1 MPSAT
6 VPSDRELL
14 HALKRSFGYTS
25 FKPNQHEIIQAILGG
40 RDVFAALPTGGGKSL
55 CYQLPAVVR
64 EGLTLVVS
72 PLISLMKD
80 QVDGAR
86 EDGIPAVFL
95 NSSLGEEEARAAW
108 RELAAGRIRLLY
120 ASPER
125 LSIPGFR
132 AALARFGLSFIAVD
146 EAHCISEWGHEFRPD
161 YRSLGLL
168 REGFPGVPVAA
179 FTATATRPV
188 QDDIVRLLG
197 LQKPYIVRASFD
209 RPEIFYRVAAK
220 VGDADEQ
227 VREFITRHP
236 GQPGIVYRG
245 TRKSVERTADY
256 LAARHVS
263 AIAYHAGLADEERR
277 ARQEAF
283 VKDEVSV
290 VVATIAFGMGI
301 DKPNVRWVIHAD
313 LPRSV
318 EGYYQET
325 GRAARDGEPAD
336 TLLLYGP
343 GDIAAVR
350 WHIGKLESPD
360 EQKRAEARLR
370 DILRYAESA
379 VCRRTLLLAHFGE
392 SHPGSCGRCDV
403 CAGEVATE
411 DLTEAAR
418 KVLSAAVRTGER
430 FGAHHLADIL
440 VGASTDKV
448 LERGHQALPTFG
460 VGRDHD
466 REWWLSLIREL
477 DAGDCLVRGD
487 GRTAGYRLTGRGRL
501 VLVGK
506 QAFLASRS
514 LGGKRRGGES
524 PAQEVIQLELDAPG
538 QEGLFQMPARGPQR
552 DRAGKEASP
561 VRHLQRQD
569 PSRYGADQANE
580 LRRSLALPRRR
591 GCKVGGI
598 RRGFS
603 ECHPRMER
611 NGKMSRVTP
620 LSR

>member
-1 MPSAT
+1 MAKVT
-6 VPSDRELL
+6 IPSDKELL
-14 HALKRSFGYTS
+14 HELKRSFGYTS
-25 FKPNQHEIIQAILGG
+25 FKPNQLEIIQAILGG
-40 RDVFAALPTGGGKSL
+40 SDVFAALPTGGGKSL
-55 CYQLPAVVR
+55 CYQLPAIVR

-86 EDGIPAVFL
+86 EDGIPAAFL
-95 NSSLGEEEARAAW
+95 NSSLGEEEARATW
-108 RELAAGRIRLLY
+108 RELSAGRIRLLY

-125 LSIPGFR
+125 LSQPGFR
-132 AALARFGLSFIAVD
+132 SALARFGISFIAVD

-168 REGFPGVPVAA
+168 REVFPGVPVAA

-197 LQKPYIVRASFD
+197 LRKPLIVRASFD
-209 RPEIFYRVAAK
+209 RPEIFYRVSAK

-227 VREFITRHP
+227 VRDFIARHP

-245 TRKSVERTADY
+245 TRKAVERTADF
-256 LAARHVS
+256 LAARRIS
-263 AIAYHAGLADEERR
+263 AVAYHAGLEDSERH

-283 VKDEVSV
+283 VRDEVSV

-301 DKPNVRWVIHAD
+301 DKPNVRWVVHAD

-325 GRAARDGEPAD
+325 GRAARDGDPAD

-350 WHIGKLESPD
+350 WHIGKIESPE
-360 EQKRAEARLR
+360 EQQRAEARLR

-379 VCRRTLLLAHFGE
+379 ICRRIQLLAHFGE

-448 LERGHQALPTFG
+448 LDRGHQALPTFG

-466 REWWLSLIREL
+466 RDWWLSLIREL
-477 DAGDCLVRGD
+477 DAGDCLRRGD
-487 GRTAGYRLTGRGRL
+487 GRTAGYSLSGKGRL
-501 VLVGK
+501 ILLGK
-506 QAFLASRS
+506 QTFLASRS
-514 LGGKRRGGES
+514 LGGKSRGGAAS
-524 PAQEVIQLELDAPG
+524 RQEELPMEPLDAQS
-538 QEGLFQMPARGPQR
+538 QEGLFQCLRSVRKRIALAKKLPPYVIFSDKSLRSMAQNTPTDDAGLLRCHGVGDAKLEAYGPAFLNAIREWSTNGGCPEQ
-552 DRAGKEASP
+552 AP
-561 VRHLQRQD
+561 V
-569 PSRYGADQANE
+569 
-580 LRRSLALPRRR
+580 
-591 GCKVGGI
+591 
-598 RRGFS
+598 
-603 ECHPRMER
+603 
-611 NGKMSRVTP
+611 
-620 LSR
+620 